1 MNHTIR
7 TLEQLEDILESDIIT
22 PELRGLAELLITSM
36 NDWPTQN
43 LESVQQFIAE
53 LSTYFGRPITKKR
66 LNSVSF
72 SGTNSWELESK
83 ASLEELL
90 SKASTIFGA
99 NNIEETV
106 ERVLKELEKQQ
117 AGNRR

>member
-1 MNHTIR
+1 MSYSIQ
-7 TLEQLEDILESDIIT
+7 TLKKLEDVIDSESVT
-22 PELRGLAELLITSM
+22 YELRGLAELLITSM

-43 LESVQQFIAE
+43 LESIPQFMSE
-53 LSTYFGRPITKKR
+53 LSSYFGEPLTKKR

-72 SGTNSWELESK
+72 SGINSWELESK

-90 SKASTIFGA
+90 SKASTIFGT

-106 ERVLKELEKQQ
+106 EQILKELRKTT
-117 AGNRR
+117 GR